1 MQILVPLKVINDLLD
16 TVASVKNYI
25 LAGSVV
31 VGFATLVTAVLVFM
45 LSIRLRQREIMTIR
59 KIGGTKRRMKAIL
72 ATEIIIVLASSI
84 IFALILTV
92 VVSQIGM
99 EIVGSWLS

>member
-1 MQILVPLKVINDLLD
+1 
-16 TVASVKNYI
+16 
-25 LAGSVV
+25 
-31 VGFATLVTAVLVFM
+31 
-45 LSIRLRQREIMTIR
+45 MTIR
-59 KIGGTKRRMKAIL
+59 KIGGTTRRMKAIL

-92 VVSQIGM
+92 VVSRIGM